1 MDQAAPFFGID
12 VPLMRLI
19 GLQAEHLDEHIA
31 RTRLPRRPEILNSRG
46 DIHGGTLMSALD
58 FTLSAAARAHDPL
71 GTGVI
76 TIDMTT
82 HFLSPAQGDVR
93 IEART
98 IRRGKRIAFCEGT
111 VIDETGTEVCMA
123 RAAFKL
129 IPRGEKG

>member
-1 MDQAAPFFGID
+1 MDQSPDFFGID

-19 GLQAEHLDEHIA
+19 GLHAEHLDEKVA
-31 RTRLPRRPEILNSRG
+31 RARLPRKPEILNSRG

-58 FTLSAAARAHDPL
+58 FTLSAAARSHDPL

-82 HFLSPAQGDVR
+82 HFLSAAEGDVR
-93 IEART
+93 IEARV

-111 VIDETGTEVCMA
+111 VIDAAGTEVCIA

-129 IPRGEKG
+129 IPRSETN